1 MSDDGPFTDEE
12 LATERILLGASRP
25 RYFATID
32 SLRDSLAEAE
42 RKLRFAVALAYD
54 TGYDAGRTSVEQ
66 WASEQCDRADAAESR
81 LAATERVVEAAR
93 AWHNSVLPAD
103 DPLYGDL
110 NLYDELL
117 AALAALSDNRPEPEA
132 ERAPQHPF
140 GPWVKGKCP
149 ACGTSSLFVAT
160 HGYLTCGYL
169 PCPDPTSPSEAI
181 GVEFTA
187 RPTTGEPEG

>member
-93 AWHNSVLPAD
+93 AEVLAQGYRSTEMWKAMTALWGEYWFETYVDPATYE
-103 DPLYGDL
+103 P
-110 NLYDELL
+110 
-117 AALAALSDNRPEPEA
+117 SDNRPEPE
-132 ERAPQHPF
+132 
-140 GPWVKGKCP
+140 GG
-149 ACGTSSLFVAT
+149 G
-160 HGYLTCGYL
+160 
-169 PCPDPTSPSEAI
+169 
-181 GVEFTA
+181 
-187 RPTTGEPEG
+187 